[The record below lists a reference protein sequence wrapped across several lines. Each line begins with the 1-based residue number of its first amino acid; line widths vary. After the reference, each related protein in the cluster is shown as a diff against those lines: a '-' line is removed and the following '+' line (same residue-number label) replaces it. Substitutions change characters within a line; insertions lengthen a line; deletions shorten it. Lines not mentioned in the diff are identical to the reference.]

1 MKIKYV
7 LIKSPNSFQYL
18 FSSLQCRIYFA
29 VLVSIHPE
37 KNYYDSHTER
47 GVEMLVRCVS
57 DAVHTLTCAI
67 MLLNTDLHGQIMGR
81 KMTCTEF
88 IENLS
93 ELNDGENFP
102 RDVLKGLYQN
112 IKGCPLEWAVLV
124 QLLVYS
130 AIYTLYTSIH
140 YKNV

>member
-1 MKIKYV
+1 MLLFFKGFA
-7 LIKSPNSFQYL
+7 KSVCNSHEHCEIVT
-18 FSSLQCRIYFA
+18 S
-29 VLVSIHPE
+29 
-37 KNYYDSHTER
+37 
-47 GVEMLVRCVS
+47 VRCVS

-112 IKGCPLEWAVLV
+112 IKGCPLEWAVSV
-124 QLLVYS
+124 QLHVYQFKQP
-130 AIYTLYTSIH
+130 II
-140 YKNV
+140 V